1 MILESRDTISYAL
14 AAYSDFMA
22 SLDPARHKQEKA
34 LFVQLSFTKIYTY
47 LRVRLLHHNLS
58 SPLHRR
64 QPVPLH
70 HQNPHFPDHSR
81 AEFSFSKK
89 TTFKQSWPVTR
100 CRWLQRRL
108 RWGRP
113 HRVNI
118 ALEPESGRESPN
130 CYGHTN
136 THAHFSWRH
145 CARAW
150 WCECELVVEEWW
162 KFSISKWRPRQWKS
176 WNAIFVVG
184 FWSGAEFW
192 KDFEDGCARFRGVP

>member
-22 SLDPARHKQEKA
+22 SLDHARHKQEKA

-64 QPVPLH
+64 RQPVPLHHH

-89 TTFKQSWPVTR
+89 NNFQTKLASHQVQVTATTFKVGKTPPRKYCTR
-100 CRWLQRRL
+100 TRIGKGKSELL
-108 RWGRP
+108 RP
-113 HRVNI
+113 HQYT
-118 ALEPESGRESPN
+118 L
-130 CYGHTN
+130 T
-136 THAHFSWRH
+136 HFS
-145 CARAW
+145 
-150 WCECELVVEEWW
+150 
-162 KFSISKWRPRQWKS
+162 
-176 WNAIFVVG
+176 
-184 FWSGAEFW
+184 
-192 KDFEDGCARFRGVP
+192 

>member
-64 QPVPLH
+64 RQPVSLHHH

-89 TTFKQSWPVTR
+89 KTTFKQSWPVTVQVTATFKVGKTPPR
-100 CRWLQRRL
+100 KYCTRTRIGKGKSELL
-108 RWGRP
+108 LP
-113 HRVNI
+113 HQYT
-118 ALEPESGRESPN
+118 LKFYMTPL
-130 CYGHTN
+130 
-136 THAHFSWRH
+136 
-145 CARAW
+145 CAR
-150 WCECELVVEEWW
+150 LMV
-162 KFSISKWRPRQWKS
+162 
-176 WNAIFVVG
+176 
-184 FWSGAEFW
+184 
-192 KDFEDGCARFRGVP
+192 